1 MSKEDPYNESFK
13 SLKEIMQDETE
24 DTKATQVQELI

>member
-1 MSKEDPYNESFK
+1 MSKEDPYNGNFK
-13 SLKEIMQDETE
+13 SLKKIMQDETE